1 MTALSGRAWACA
13 LSQSRRLR
21 RSGCGR
27 AQWSAEVH
35 TAAARWSPG
44 QPPPKAAA
52 LVIGNEVLSGKIQDT
67 NTAWLARLL
76 YARGVDLVRVE
87 VVPDVPEDIAA
98 TARSL
103 SARVGPTGFVFSSG
117 GIGPTHDD
125 VRSPRQHLK
134 SLRALPDSSA
144 AFSNTGDLRVACC
157 RLWGAPGTAR
167 ANGGQDAGAL

>member
-1 MTALSGRAWACA
+1 MRALSGRAWVCA
-13 LSQSRRLR
+13 LSQSRRLQRGGCDR
-21 RSGCGR
+21 RQWR
-27 AQWSAEVH
+27 ALQATAAQWA
-35 TAAARWSPG
+35 PG

-125 VRSPRQHLK
+125 VR
-134 SLRALPDSSA
+134 ALL
-144 AFSNTGDLRVACC
+144 T
-157 RLWGAPGTAR
+157 T
-167 ANGGQDAGAL
+167 